1 MHPKRRIKPENST
14 RGVNLMGYIGLLAV
28 EEERILE
35 LIEAVSEFC
44 SQDIAGAYA
53 HVELTTIRRLLR

>member
-1 MHPKRRIKPENST
+1 
-14 RGVNLMGYIGLLAV
+14 MGYIGLLAV